1 MFVPE
6 IFRRND
12 FDELFEHPF
21 DRAFGEMQRPQ
32 MPAMRTDVK
41 ETETGYELAID
52 LPGIKKENV
61 QAQLH
66 DGVLT
71 VSATTQSEAEDKD
84 KEGKYL
90 HRERFSGSYSRSF
103 YVGGCGDGGGH
114 PGAVRRRR
122 PDAEHSEEG
131 KGSTGKEI
139 YHHRGLIPAHLRHP
153 RRCLAFSALLCYN
166 DKNRCH
172 IVQHPQHIRQGGIS

>member
-21 DRAFGEMQRPQ
+21 DRAFGGMQRPQ

-52 LPGIKKENV
+52 LPGVKKENV

-71 VSATTQSEAEDKD
+71 VSATTQSEAED
-84 KEGKYL
+84 
-90 HRERFSGSYSRSF
+90 
-103 YVGGCGDGGGH
+103 
-114 PGAVRRRR
+114 
-122 PDAEHSEEG
+122 
-131 KGSTGKEI
+131 
-139 YHHRGLIPAHLRHP
+139 
-153 RRCLAFSALLCYN
+153 
-166 DKNRCH
+166 
-172 IVQHPQHIRQGGIS
+172 

>member
-32 MPAMRTDVK
+32 MPAMRTDVR

-84 KEGKYL
+84 EKGKYL

-103 YVGGCGDGGGH
+103 YVGDAVTEEDIRARFADGVLRLDIPKKEKAAPEKKYITIGD
-114 PGAVRRRR
+114 
-122 PDAEHSEEG
+122 
-131 KGSTGKEI
+131 
-139 YHHRGLIPAHLRHP
+139 
-153 RRCLAFSALLCYN
+153 
-166 DKNRCH
+166 
-172 IVQHPQHIRQGGIS
+172 